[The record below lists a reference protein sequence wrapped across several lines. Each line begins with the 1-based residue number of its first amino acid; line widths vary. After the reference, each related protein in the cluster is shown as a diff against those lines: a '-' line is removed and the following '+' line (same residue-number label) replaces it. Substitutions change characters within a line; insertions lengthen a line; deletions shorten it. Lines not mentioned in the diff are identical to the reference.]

1 MSVRA
6 KQSISG
12 NVNGKQPLSGSV
24 NVGSVQHV
32 GVNLPVIDES
42 VEGMYLKV
50 ENGAPIWAPM
60 TVPEQYGL
68 ISYDQ
73 DKTITIT

>member
-1 MSVRA
+1 MSIRS
-6 KQSISG
+6 KQSL
-12 NVNGKQPLSGSV
+12 NGRV
-24 NVGSVQHV
+24 NVASVQRV
-32 GVNLPVIDES
+32 GVDLPAINES
-42 VEGMYLKV
+42 HEGMYLKV
-50 ENGAPIWAPM
+50 ENGTPVWAPM